1 MGRCKEFWHITIGEK
16 EGSMYESVC
25 PDLKNKQSSS
35 NIIQR
40 ITSVASHWLI
50 PLKEIWVC
58 FENQYTQ

>member
-1 MGRCKEFWHITIGEK
+1 
-16 EGSMYESVC
+16 MYESVC